1 MREQTRDM
9 DRGGRGDDRGGGMMG
24 DKARPHDRAL
34 ALHHQRLKGEITM
47 ATTTHVLLQADVENL
62 GTGGEVVKVRPGFA
76 RNFLLPRGLAV
87 PATTGNLARVEELKK
102 AAAARKS
109 QEIAAAQELAK
120 KLEGSSV
127 KIARSFGDEGKMYG
141 SVTSKDILEAFE
153 KTGLSFDRKQIQL
166 AEPIKT
172 LGTVEVPLK
181 LHSTVSINLKVEVVK
196 K

>member
-1 MREQTRDM
+1 
-9 DRGGRGDDRGGGMMG
+9 
-24 DKARPHDRAL
+24 
-34 ALHHQRLKGEITM
+34 M
-47 ATTTHVLLQADVENL
+47 ATTTHVLLQADVDNL

-76 RNFLLPRGLAV
+76 RNYLLPRGLAV
-87 PATTGNLARVEELKK
+87 QATPSNLARVEELKK

-109 QEIAAAQELAK
+109 EEVAAAQELAK

-141 SVTSKDILEAFE
+141 SVTSKDIVEAFE
-153 KTGLSFDRKQIQL
+153 KNGLSFDRKNIHL
-166 AEPIKT
+166 PEPIKT
-172 LGTVEVPLK
+172 LGSFDVPVK

>member
-1 MREQTRDM
+1 
-9 DRGGRGDDRGGGMMG
+9 
-24 DKARPHDRAL
+24 
-34 ALHHQRLKGEITM
+34 M
-47 ATTTHVLLQADVENL
+47 ATTTHVLLQADVDNL

-87 PATTGNLARVEELKK
+87 PATPGNLARVEDLKK
-102 AAAARKS
+102 AAAARKT
-109 QEIAAAQELAK
+109 QEIAAATELAK

-141 SVTSKDILEAFE
+141 SVTSKDIVEAFE
-153 KTGLSFDRKQIQL
+153 KAGITFERRNLQL
-166 AEPIKT
+166 PEPIKT

-181 LHSTVSINLKVEVVK
+181 LHGSVSVNLKVEVVK

>member
-1 MREQTRDM
+1 
-9 DRGGRGDDRGGGMMG
+9 
-24 DKARPHDRAL
+24 
-34 ALHHQRLKGEITM
+34 M
-47 ATTTHVLLQADVENL
+47 ATNMHVLLQADVDNL

-76 RNFLLPRGLAV
+76 RNYLLPRGLAV
-87 PATTGNLARVEELKK
+87 PATTSNLARVEELKK

-109 QEIAAAQELAK
+109 EEVAAAQELAK

-141 SVTSKDILEAFE
+141 SVTSKDIAEAFE
-153 KTGLSFDRKQIQL
+153 KSGLTFDRKNIQL
-166 AEPIKT
+166 PEPLKT
-172 LGTVEVPLK
+172 LGTFDVPVK

>member
-1 MREQTRDM
+1 
-9 DRGGRGDDRGGGMMG
+9 
-24 DKARPHDRAL
+24 
-34 ALHHQRLKGEITM
+34 M

-141 SVTSKDILEAFE
+141 SVTSKDIAEAFE
-153 KTGLSFDRKQIQL
+153 KSGLTFDRKNIQL
-166 AEPIKT
+166 AEPLKT
-172 LGTVEVPLK
+172 LGTFDVPVK

>member
-1 MREQTRDM
+1 
-9 DRGGRGDDRGGGMMG
+9 
-24 DKARPHDRAL
+24 
-34 ALHHQRLKGEITM
+34 M
-47 ATTTHVLLQADVENL
+47 ATTTHVLLQADVDNL

-76 RNFLLPRGLAV
+76 RNYLLPRGLAV
-87 PATTGNLARVEELKK
+87 QATPSNLARVEELKK

-109 QEIAAAQELAK
+109 QEVAAAQELAK

-141 SVTSKDILEAFE
+141 SVTSKDIVEAFE
-153 KTGLSFDRKQIQL
+153 KNGLSFDRKNIHL
-166 AEPIKT
+166 PEPLKT
-172 LGTVEVPLK
+172 LGSFDVPVK

>member
-1 MREQTRDM
+1 
-9 DRGGRGDDRGGGMMG
+9 
-24 DKARPHDRAL
+24 
-34 ALHHQRLKGEITM
+34 M
-47 ATTTHVLLQADVENL
+47 ATNTHVLLQADVDNL

-87 PATTGNLARVEELKK
+87 PATANNLARVEELKK

-141 SVTSKDILEAFE
+141 SVTSKDIAEAFE
-153 KTGLSFDRKQIQL
+153 KTGLTFDRKNIHL
-166 AEPIKT
+166 PEPIKT
-172 LGTVEVPLK
+172 LGTVDVPLK
-181 LHSTVSINLKVEVVK
+181 LHATVSVTLKVEVVK

>member
-1 MREQTRDM
+1 
-9 DRGGRGDDRGGGMMG
+9 
-24 DKARPHDRAL
+24 
-34 ALHHQRLKGEITM
+34 M
-47 ATTTHVLLQADVENL
+47 ATNTHVLLQADVENL

-76 RNFLLPRGLAV
+76 RNYLLPRGLAV
-87 PATTGNLARVEELKK
+87 QATPSNLARVEELKK

-109 QEIAAAQELAK
+109 QEVAAAQELAK

-141 SVTSKDILEAFE
+141 SVTSKDIVEAFE
-153 KTGLSFDRKQIQL
+153 KNGLSFDRKNIHL
-166 AEPIKT
+166 PEPLKT
-172 LGTVEVPLK
+172 LGSFDVPVK

>member
-1 MREQTRDM
+1 
-9 DRGGRGDDRGGGMMG
+9 
-24 DKARPHDRAL
+24 
-34 ALHHQRLKGEITM
+34 M
-47 ATTTHVLLQADVENL
+47 ATATHVLLQADVENL

-76 RNFLLPRGLAV
+76 RNYLLPRGLAV
-87 PATTGNLARVEELKK
+87 PATPGNLARVEDLKK

-141 SVTSKDILEAFE
+141 SVTSKDITEAFE
-153 KTGLSFDRKQIQL
+153 KAGISFDRKQIQL

-181 LHSTVSINLKVEVVK
+181 LHGSVSVTLKVEVVK

>member
-1 MREQTRDM
+1 
-9 DRGGRGDDRGGGMMG
+9 
-24 DKARPHDRAL
+24 
-34 ALHHQRLKGEITM
+34 M
-47 ATTTHVLLQADVENL
+47 ATTTHVLLQADVDNL

-76 RNFLLPRGLAV
+76 RNYLLPRGLAV
-87 PATTGNLARVEELKK
+87 PATAGNLARVEDLKK
-102 AAAARKS
+102 AAAARKN

-141 SVTSKDILEAFE
+141 SVTSKDIAEAFE
-153 KTGLSFDRKQIQL
+153 KSGLTFERKQL
-166 AEPIKT
+166 HLPEPIKT

>member
-1 MREQTRDM
+1 
-9 DRGGRGDDRGGGMMG
+9 
-24 DKARPHDRAL
+24 
-34 ALHHQRLKGEITM
+34 M
-47 ATTTHVLLQADVENL
+47 ATNMHVLLQADVDNL

-76 RNFLLPRGLAV
+76 RNYLLPRGLAV
-87 PATTGNLARVEELKK
+87 PATTSNLARVEELKK

-127 KIARSFGDEGKMYG
+127 KIARSFGEEGKMYG
-141 SVTSKDILEAFE
+141 SVTSKDIAEAFE
-153 KTGLSFDRKQIQL
+153 KSGLTFDRKNIQL
-166 AEPIKT
+166 AEPLKT
-172 LGTVEVPLK
+172 LGTFDVPVK

>member
-1 MREQTRDM
+1 
-9 DRGGRGDDRGGGMMG
+9 
-24 DKARPHDRAL
+24 
-34 ALHHQRLKGEITM
+34 M
-47 ATTTHVLLQADVENL
+47 ATNTHVLLQADVDNL

-76 RNFLLPRGLAV
+76 RNYLLPRGLAV
-87 PATTGNLARVEELKK
+87 PATTANLARVEELKK

-109 QEIAAAQELAK
+109 QEVAAAQELAK

-141 SVTSKDILEAFE
+141 SVTGKDIAEAFE
-153 KTGLSFDRKQIQL
+153 KSGLSFDRKNMHL
-166 AEPIKT
+166 PEPLKT
-172 LGTVEVPLK
+172 LGTFEVPLK